1 MSSRASRSQLQGAPL
16 HVACHQGPGPHLRRR
31 PRQGAATHSPGVLS
45 GNVVRIPIR
54 IPVNVCGN
62 TNHGTGPLNPALG
75 NTCVNY

>member
-1 MSSRASRSQLQGAPL
+1 M
-16 HVACHQGPGPHLRRR
+16 
-31 PRQGAATHSPGVLS
+31 LS